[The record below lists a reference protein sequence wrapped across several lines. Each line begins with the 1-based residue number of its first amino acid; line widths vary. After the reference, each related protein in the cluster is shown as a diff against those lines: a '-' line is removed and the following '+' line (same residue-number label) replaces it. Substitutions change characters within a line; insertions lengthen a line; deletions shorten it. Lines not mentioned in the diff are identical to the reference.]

1 MPPSITLREVPID
14 WKIKGPTDWT
24 RIVSCRSRT
33 STPCFL
39 HCFSLFLF
47 LFLSLSPLFLSLS
60 LRCVPVCIVVHE
72 RVQFNGFEQLCIN
85 FTNEK
90 LQQYFNHHM
99 FVLEQEEYER
109 EGIVW
114 VFIDFGMDLEP
125 TINLIEKVKATGP
138 RRTRTQYSGS
148 PGCDP
153 ITQQFAL
160 EFSLP
165 TEFVVVLPM
174 LCTSCQCYANIIA
187 CVCI

>member
-1 MPPSITLREVPID
+1 MM
-14 WKIKGPTDWT
+14 
-24 RIVSCRSRT
+24 SCRSRT
-33 STPCFL
+33 STPRFL
-39 HCFSLFLF
+39 HCFLSFYFFFSRSL
-47 LFLSLSPLFLSLS
+47 PLFLSLS

-114 VFIDFGMDLEP
+114 TFIDFGMDLEP
-125 TINLIEKVKATGP
+125 TINLIEKVKATDP
-138 RRTRTQYSGS
+138 RGTRIRYSES
-148 PGCDP
+148 PSCDP

-165 TEFVVVLPM
+165 TLSSQLYYQCCVLP
-174 LCTSCQCYANIIA
+174 ANVCFLT
-187 CVCI
+187 CVCT